1 MNHLSK
7 IALATLVA
15 LSAAGA
21 AAQESVDLSVT
32 GTVVPSSC
40 VPTLSSSS
48 IDWGTISISGES
60 DIVLPAKDFKMQID
74 CSFPTRFALEISD
87 NKSGT
92 LPNVFP
98 FTSANFGYRS
108 FDLADGDVPV
118 GGYTLK
124 VRGDRVGSD
133 NDVELRVLGSQD
145 DGATWTARS
154 AIGSGVP
161 LLANGLTGFG
171 DLVSGS
177 YTPVAVT
184 QVAFE
189 GHVEGLIRPQDLPQT
204 DDFKISGSSTFTIKY
219 L

>member
-7 IALATLVA
+7 IPLATLVA
-15 LSAAGA
+15 LASSGA
-21 AAQESVDLSVT
+21 VAQESVNLSVT

-40 VPTLSSSS
+40 VPTLSSAA

-74 CSFPTRFALEISD
+74 CSFPTRFALEVSD
-87 NKSGT
+87 NKTGT
-92 LPNVFP
+92 LPNKFP
-98 FTSANFGYRS
+98 FTDANFGYRS

-118 GGYTLK
+118 GGYALK

-133 NDVELRVLGSQD
+133 GAELRVLASQD
-145 DGATWTARS
+145 DGATWAARS
-154 AIGSGVP
+154 AIGAGVP
-161 LLANGLTGFG
+161 LLSAGLTGFG

-184 QVAFE
+184 QVVFD
-189 GHVEGLIRPQDLPQT
+189 GYVEGLIRPQDLPQT
-204 DDFKISGSSTFTIKY
+204 NDYQISGSSTFTIKY